1 MTDTPARRLG
11 SSYVLTERVG
21 AGAQGEVWRGHHVD
35 STEPLAFKVL
45 RADLV
50 DDPAVVER
58 FIKERS
64 TLLRVRSPYV
74 VAIRDVVIEGSTFA
88 IVMDYVDGGDLSGLL
103 RTEGPLP
110 PARLAALGSRIARGL
125 AAVHHA
131 GVVHRDVK
139 PANILLSA
147 ASPGHDG
154 VAPAPRG
161 TPAGGGQGAVVPRV
175 GDFGVA
181 RICDTLTA
189 AQATGAIGTPLYM
202 APEILSPQAPTPAA
216 DVYSLGVMLYVMA
229 CAMPPFLGEPAQL
242 LHQHAR
248 RDPGRPDGVPD
259 PLWELMAAMLAK
271 HPQDR
276 PDADVVA
283 RSLEAMETAL
293 AGLPAAP
300 RLPAPPP
307 SAPSALPYDWDCPGA
322 LAPGTAGAGPAGS
335 GPPARPGPAGGS
347 PGGTAPAPGAPTAL
361 RAQAGPTLVTPQDR
375 TSPMA
380 DAQAGYGIVPAP
392 AEGPTRAYGTGDG
405 PVTGWHGA
413 PAPGPGGSPAS
424 PRPPG
429 GPRRGEPRR
438 RRRWVG
444 VTVVLVVLAL
454 AAAGA
459 GAWWWGSSTRDYP
472 GWLAALPVGN
482 SAREDQR
489 LADVSE
495 AALAPGGGML
505 AARSSGTWSL
515 YDLTSSD
522 KAPVWSGD
530 CYKAAFWNART
541 LLCQQS
547 SSSRS
552 VLVGTGGTAAVPGPK
567 DTVYVGATQ
576 DYAVVVDKAR
586 NRSNG
591 DLIAL
596 DAQGKEVW
604 RAAGA
609 YSKGMVRNGFV
620 LTYEDNSDSVQVLS
634 AATGE
639 VLVSALDKEPDFDPE
654 DRAWPGG
661 FNIGT
666 GTAAFS
672 RVTSEGATV
681 YNASGSQVR
690 SVPGTF
696 RNPPTWASSA
706 PLDAEGLA
714 QAYTAAAKNPSALQ
728 AIGPDRV
735 VDVTVDTSTCT
746 ASAGGTQLALPRR
759 GSQEVCLLRPLGT
772 LGEDLLM
779 QVGQPDSAS
788 DAAGDRVVAYSTA
801 TGRPVWEVRGTYTG
815 VVAAPGQPSQVRLLV
830 TQGGS
835 YGDLVVY
842 TVLRR

>member
-1 MTDTPARRLG
+1 M
-11 SSYVLTERVG
+11 
-21 AGAQGEVWRGHHVD
+21 
-35 STEPLAFKVL
+35 
-45 RADLV
+45 
-50 DDPAVVER
+50 
-58 FIKERS
+58 
-64 TLLRVRSPYV
+64 
-74 VAIRDVVIEGSTFA
+74 
-88 IVMDYVDGGDLSGLL
+88 
-103 RTEGPLP
+103 
-110 PARLAALGSRIARGL
+110 
-125 AAVHHA
+125 
-131 GVVHRDVK
+131 
-139 PANILLSA
+139 
-147 ASPGHDG
+147 
-154 VAPAPRG
+154 
-161 TPAGGGQGAVVPRV
+161 
-175 GDFGVA
+175 
-181 RICDTLTA
+181 
-189 AQATGAIGTPLYM
+189 
-202 APEILSPQAPTPAA
+202 
-216 DVYSLGVMLYVMA
+216 
-229 CAMPPFLGEPAQL
+229 
-242 LHQHAR
+242 
-248 RDPGRPDGVPD
+248 
-259 PLWELMAAMLAK
+259 
-271 HPQDR
+271 
-276 PDADVVA
+276 
-283 RSLEAMETAL
+283 
-293 AGLPAAP
+293 
-300 RLPAPPP
+300 
-307 SAPSALPYDWDCPGA
+307 
-322 LAPGTAGAGPAGS
+322 
-335 GPPARPGPAGGS
+335 
-347 PGGTAPAPGAPTAL
+347 
-361 RAQAGPTLVTPQDR
+361 
-375 TSPMA
+375 
-380 DAQAGYGIVPAP
+380 
-392 AEGPTRAYGTGDG
+392 
-405 PVTGWHGA
+405 
-413 PAPGPGGSPAS
+413 
-424 PRPPG
+424 
-429 GPRRGEPRR
+429 
-438 RRRWVG
+438 
-444 VTVVLVVLAL
+444 TVVLVVLAL

-746 ASAGGTQLALPRR
+746 ASAGGTAAGAPPAGLPGGLPPQAPGHPGRGPAHAGGPARLRLGRRRGQGRRLLHGHRSAGVGGTGNLHGRGRRAGSAQPGASPGDPGRQLRGPGGLHRPQEVGRHRRAWWTRTLRQAAAAMAPSTRSTRASHHHWPALWFHRASGLALMRFMCTV
-759 GSQEVCLLRPLGT
+759 E
-772 LGEDLLM
+772 
-779 QVGQPDSAS
+779 
-788 DAAGDRVVAYSTA
+788 A
-801 TGRPVWEVRGTYTG
+801 TR
-815 VVAAPGQPSQVRLLV
+815 A
-830 TQGGS
+830 
-835 YGDLVVY
+835 
-842 TVLRR
+842 

>member
-229 CAMPPFLGEPAQL
+229 CAVPPFLGEPAQL

-283 RSLEAMETAL
+283 RSLEVMETAL

-307 SAPSALPYDWDCPGA
+307 SAPSALPYDWDYPGA

-347 PGGTAPAPGAPTAL
+347 PGGTAQIG
-361 RAQAGPTLVTPQDR
+361 RAHV
-375 TSPMA
+375 
-380 DAQAGYGIVPAP
+380 
-392 AEGPTRAYGTGDG
+392 
-405 PVTGWHGA
+405 
-413 PAPGPGGSPAS
+413 
-424 PRPPG
+424 
-429 GPRRGEPRR
+429 
-438 RRRWVG
+438 
-444 VTVVLVVLAL
+444 
-454 AAAGA
+454 
-459 GAWWWGSSTRDYP
+459 
-472 GWLAALPVGN
+472 
-482 SAREDQR
+482 
-489 LADVSE
+489 
-495 AALAPGGGML
+495 
-505 AARSSGTWSL
+505 
-515 YDLTSSD
+515 
-522 KAPVWSGD
+522 
-530 CYKAAFWNART
+530 
-541 LLCQQS
+541 
-547 SSSRS
+547 
-552 VLVGTGGTAAVPGPK
+552 
-567 DTVYVGATQ
+567 
-576 DYAVVVDKAR
+576 
-586 NRSNG
+586 
-591 DLIAL
+591 
-596 DAQGKEVW
+596 
-604 RAAGA
+604 
-609 YSKGMVRNGFV
+609 
-620 LTYEDNSDSVQVLS
+620 
-634 AATGE
+634 
-639 VLVSALDKEPDFDPE
+639 
-654 DRAWPGG
+654 
-661 FNIGT
+661 
-666 GTAAFS
+666 
-672 RVTSEGATV
+672 
-681 YNASGSQVR
+681 
-690 SVPGTF
+690 
-696 RNPPTWASSA
+696 
-706 PLDAEGLA
+706 
-714 QAYTAAAKNPSALQ
+714 
-728 AIGPDRV
+728 
-735 VDVTVDTSTCT
+735 
-746 ASAGGTQLALPRR
+746 
-759 GSQEVCLLRPLGT
+759 
-772 LGEDLLM
+772 
-779 QVGQPDSAS
+779 
-788 DAAGDRVVAYSTA
+788 
-801 TGRPVWEVRGTYTG
+801 
-815 VVAAPGQPSQVRLLV
+815 
-830 TQGGS
+830 
-835 YGDLVVY
+835 
-842 TVLRR
+842 

>member
-103 RTEGPLP
+103 RAEGPLP

-147 ASPGHDG
+147 ARPGHDG
-154 VAPAPRG
+154 VAAAPQG

-229 CAMPPFLGEPAQL
+229 CAVPPFLGEPAQL

-307 SAPSALPYDWDCPGA
+307 STPSALPYDWDCPGA
-322 LAPGTAGAGPAGS
+322 LAPG
-335 GPPARPGPAGGS
+335 
-347 PGGTAPAPGAPTAL
+347 APAAL
-361 RAQAGPTLVTPQDR
+361 GAQAGPTLVTPQDR

-392 AEGPTRAYGTGDG
+392 AEGPTRAYGTGGGGG
-405 PVTGWHGA
+405 PGGGGGAAPGGRGGPAGPPPPGGPAWSRPRPRGPPGPPGPGPGPSPGGTGPRLLDPGA
-413 PAPGPGGSPAS
+413 PRPAPGPQAAPGAVSP
-424 PRPPG
+424 
-429 GPRRGEPRR
+429 
-438 RRRWVG
+438 
-444 VTVVLVVLAL
+444 
-454 AAAGA
+454 AAGA
-459 GAWWWGSSTRDYP
+459 GGS
-472 GWLAALPVGN
+472 A
-482 SAREDQR
+482 
-489 LADVSE
+489 
-495 AALAPGGGML
+495 
-505 AARSSGTWSL
+505 
-515 YDLTSSD
+515 
-522 KAPVWSGD
+522 
-530 CYKAAFWNART
+530 
-541 LLCQQS
+541 
-547 SSSRS
+547 
-552 VLVGTGGTAAVPGPK
+552 
-567 DTVYVGATQ
+567 
-576 DYAVVVDKAR
+576 
-586 NRSNG
+586 
-591 DLIAL
+591 
-596 DAQGKEVW
+596 
-604 RAAGA
+604 
-609 YSKGMVRNGFV
+609 
-620 LTYEDNSDSVQVLS
+620 
-634 AATGE
+634 
-639 VLVSALDKEPDFDPE
+639 
-654 DRAWPGG
+654 
-661 FNIGT
+661 
-666 GTAAFS
+666 
-672 RVTSEGATV
+672 
-681 YNASGSQVR
+681 
-690 SVPGTF
+690 
-696 RNPPTWASSA
+696 
-706 PLDAEGLA
+706 
-714 QAYTAAAKNPSALQ
+714 
-728 AIGPDRV
+728 
-735 VDVTVDTSTCT
+735 
-746 ASAGGTQLALPRR
+746 
-759 GSQEVCLLRPLGT
+759 
-772 LGEDLLM
+772 
-779 QVGQPDSAS
+779 
-788 DAAGDRVVAYSTA
+788 
-801 TGRPVWEVRGTYTG
+801 
-815 VVAAPGQPSQVRLLV
+815 
-830 TQGGS
+830 
-835 YGDLVVY
+835 
-842 TVLRR
+842 